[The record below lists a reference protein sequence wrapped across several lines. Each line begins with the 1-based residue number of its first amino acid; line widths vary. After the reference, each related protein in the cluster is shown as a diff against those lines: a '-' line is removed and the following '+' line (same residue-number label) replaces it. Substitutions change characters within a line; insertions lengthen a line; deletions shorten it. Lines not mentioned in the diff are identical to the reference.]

1 MNSVNQY
8 HNPQVDTQFL
18 GATIGVRQEIDT
30 KMGNDATQQKQGAN
44 WGVQFVGHLQEG
56 RLGECLAYRLH
67 YRDNHPRC
75 EIVKGKDT
83 RGDIWIPEAE
93 LYLAEVKLD
102 VMSEATGNIAIEF
115 MGNYNGKKVKS
126 GISVTQAG
134 EWVHIFYSPK
144 AKSWVMWIS
153 GVYDLKKRLKDGL
166 KEKYCTIKRNVGY
179 EGSADV
185 ILMKADDSWGKGK
198 MGKYIKVT
206 DEDMKLAQR
215 DVTILELC
223 EL

>member
-1 MNSVNQY
+1 MTD
-8 HNPQVDTQFL
+8 HNPQANTHPQ
-18 GATIGVRQEIDT
+18 GATMGMGQEIDR
-30 KMGNDATQQKQGAN
+30 KRCNDATEQKRGVN
-44 WGVQFVGHLQEG
+44 WGLQFVGHLQEG
-56 RLGECLAYRLH
+56 RLGECLAYRMH

-83 RGDIWIPEAE
+83 KGDIWIPEAE

-115 MGNYNGKKVKS
+115 MGNYNGKKVRS

-153 GVYDLKKRLKDGL
+153 EVYELKKKLKSGL
-166 KEKYCTIKRNVGY
+166 KAGYCEIKYGVGY
-179 EGSADV
+179 MGSADI
-185 ILMKADDSWGKGK
+185 ILMKADDSWAKEKIGSFTRITSK
-198 MGKYIKVT
+198 
-206 DEDMKLAQR
+206 DMEVAKR
-215 DVTILELC
+215 DSLILELC
-223 EL
+223 QM